1 MKKIILTLTT
11 ALVLVGGVSG
21 CANNA
26 NTPEGTT
33 TESST
38 EKPRVLP
45 DEVNIPDGATVVDG
59 PQVTPPK
66 NGVTGWTA
74 LAKTTPETL
83 RGTATEESFQK
94 LTTVGYTVTAR
105 ASNATSDTYTV
116 HKGPVNSEKGTWI
129 QVTVTNPLNTV
140 GPVIAYRAAT
150 AA

>member
-1 MKKIILTLTT
+1 MKKIVITLAM
-11 ALVLVGGVSG
+11 ALLLAGGASG
-21 CANNA
+21 CASNA
-26 NTPEGTT
+26 TAPDGAAS
-33 TESST
+33 ESGT
-38 EKPRVLP
+38 EKSRVLP

-66 NGVTGWTA
+66 GGVTGWTA

-83 RGTATEESFQK
+83 RGTATEESLQK
-94 LTTVGYTVTAR
+94 LTAVGYTVTAR
-105 ASNATSDTYTV
+105 ANNATSDTYTV

-150 AA
+150 AV